1 MTRQIIIIRQRWF
14 ISLALIAIILS
25 MASCFESPRTI
36 QSRKHVSRGY
46 SRQTSLRSSPQPQ
59 QPTPNKEPIMTCTY
73 DPSKKNYQSMR
84 IASLHRYAVK
94 GLSGDSLVSVTLN
107 EGDGTFE
114 DDRRF
119 ALLFDSSSDDNV
131 GGDEKDA
138 FDEANPAWLH
148 KANFLCA
155 FTAPELLATL
165 LTEYLIESSSSGVRR
180 LLRVRNRSNAS
191 SSALLL
197 EADLASTIGREEA
210 SKFFS
215 DLCKRKV
222 RCVVATNTSNL
233 KEAESKHTHQFGN
246 TSSGVKNNN
255 GDTRTIHIINSNT
268 VKDFSNR
275 IFRNDTDDFLTST
288 RFRPNI
294 IVDNLEPWAEF
305 DLIGKTIEVI
315 KDIDDSKNTSPSSSL
330 RLRIVSRTVR
340 CDGVGVDLCKP
351 ELGKL
356 DIPKLLVEHFPE
368 YGPYLGVYAIVE
380 KDSLKGDSGQRL
392 CVGDSLRVVDGV

>member
-1 MTRQIIIIRQRWF
+1 
-14 ISLALIAIILS
+14 
-25 MASCFESPRTI
+25 
-36 QSRKHVSRGY
+36 
-46 SRQTSLRSSPQPQ
+46 
-59 QPTPNKEPIMTCTY
+59 MTCTY

-191 SSALLL
+191 APELLATLLTEYLIESSSSGVRRLLRVRNRNNACSSALLL

-340 CDGVGVDLCKP
+340 CDGVGVDPCKP